1 MDAITIKVKGMTCQG
16 CVHSVTSV
24 LQAVPGVDAVH
35 VSLATGDAQ
44 VSFDPAKTNVAELAE
59 MIEEAGFEAAI
70 A

>member
-1 MDAITIKVKGMTCQG
+1 MDAITMKVKGMTCQG

-24 LQAVPGVDAVH
+24 LQAVPGVDTVH
-35 VSLATGDAQ
+35 VSLATGEAQ

-59 MIEEAGFEAAI
+59 LVEEAGFEAAI